1 MDLWWVSRRI
11 CCHGRT
17 YSCDAVRR
25 RIQTFSTGTDGR
37 QIMERIHLGHSHPE
51 TDGDFMNVEVPEH
64 ETASIANDW
73 GPRSRILGLVLFVAT
88 FGGIYICYLLAAPFL
103 SALTWALV
111 LAVLSAAV
119 HRAIEARLR
128 RPNLSA
134 TISVLMVALIVVV
147 PATFVAERLIS
158 EAAKGAIVIQTQ
170 VEGGAWRSAID
181 AHPWIAPI
189 DQWIEQQI
197 NLPAIFGNVAS
208 WLTNTGAS
216 FVRKSV
222 VQLIGVVLTFYL
234 LFYFLRDRH
243 LALAT
248 VRNLSPLSQ
257 AEMDRLFSQIV
268 DTVHAT
274 IYGTVVVAGVQGT
287 LGGLMFWWLD
297 LPTPLLWGLV
307 MALLAVVPVLG
318 AFVVWIPAATFLALD
333 GSWEKAVI
341 LVSWGG
347 LVVGG
352 IDNLLYPML
361 VGNRLNL
368 HTVPAFISL
377 VGGLA
382 LFGPAGII
390 LGPMAV
396 TITMLLLDVWR
407 TRTAEPNGR
416 QRRGPPTEAQ
426 ALALRDT

>member
-1 MDLWWVSRRI
+1 
-11 CCHGRT
+11 
-17 YSCDAVRR
+17 
-25 RIQTFSTGTDGR
+25 
-37 QIMERIHLGHSHPE
+37 MERIHLGHSHPE

-158 EAAKGAIVIQTQ
+158 EAAKGAIVIQTR

-216 FVRKSV
+216 FVRGSV

-257 AEMDRLFSQIV
+257 TEMDRLFSQIV

-287 LGGLMFWWLD
+287 LGGLMFWWLE

-307 MALLAVVPVLG
+307 MAFLAVVPVLG
-318 AFVVWIPAATFLALD
+318 AFVVWIPAAIFLALD
-333 GSWEKAVI
+333 GSWEKALI
-341 LVSWGG
+341 LVLWGG
-347 LVVGG
+347 LVVST
-352 IDNLLYPML
+352 IDNLLYPMV
-361 VGNRLNL
+361 VGNRLKL

-377 VGGLA
+377 VGGLTV
-382 LFGPAGII
+382 FGPAGLV

-396 TITMLLLDVWR
+396 TTTMMLLEIWR
-407 TRTAEPNGR
+407 TRIAEPKG
-416 QRRGPPTEAQ
+416 
-426 ALALRDT
+426 